1 MEIYDFL
8 EKSFIKRLEKLDEPI
23 PMVDVKRYNDILTS
37 FGQKP
42 LEKMRLGDAK
52 VMEEVIEA
60 QTACKNCMPSECPI
74 KGIRVFPLVV
84 NGRIVPDMYMCQ
96 LYLNT
101 VYIQLYLN
109 TVYIQ
114 RVKEEIEQS
123 KKAREVVREAEQFL
137 KKELYYFD
145 IDQCR
150 EVLSEIERR
159 KRSGR

>member
-101 VYIQLYLN
+101 VYIQ
-109 TVYIQ
+109 

>member
-1 MEIYDFL
+1 MIYEFMGETFVKKLKKLSEI
-8 EKSFIKRLEKLDEPI
+8 I
-23 PMVDVKRYNDILTS
+23 PLVEMKKYNDILIS
-37 FGQKP
+37 FNQKP
-42 LEKMRLGDAK
+42 LERMTKGDAL

-101 VYIQLYLN
+101 VYIQ
-109 TVYIQ
+109 
-114 RVKEEIEQS
+114 RVKEEMEQS

>member
-1 MEIYDFL
+1 MIYEFMGETFVKKLKELSEI
-8 EKSFIKRLEKLDEPI
+8 I
-23 PMVDVKRYNDILTS
+23 PLIEMKKYNDILIS
-37 FGQKP
+37 FNQKP
-42 LEKMRLGDAK
+42 LERMTKGDAL

-101 VYIQLYLN
+101 VYIQ
-109 TVYIQ
+109 
-114 RVKEEIEQS
+114 RVKEEMEQS